1 MTIEKIFHKSFPFIK
16 QSFKEDGDYFIFS
29 GYGSTFDNVDLG
41 DDRVIKGAF
50 EESLKGDL
58 PQMFYMHSMYN
69 PIGVWTSAKEDNI
82 GLFLEGKMPL
92 ANTDC
97 KNIAE
102 LIKIGAI
109 KSLSIGYRVQ
119 EDEFVG
125 KIRNLKKLDLIE
137 VSPVSIPMNPKAVIT
152 GAKSKLKT
160 MGSMKDIENFLKHSF
175 FLSKI
180 ERKILISKIKEFS
193 HLRDVDDNLT
203 TKTQENEGRD
213 VAKISE
219 GVDKLLLTLQ
229 KKVNTH
235 GIPAN
240 C

>member
-1 MTIEKIFHKSFPFIK
+1 MKAIFYKNVPFVK
-16 QSFKEDGDYFIFS
+16 QSFKEEGDYFTFS

-50 EESLKGDL
+50 ENSLKNDL
-58 PQMFYMHSMYN
+58 PQMFYMHSPYN

-82 GLFLEGKMPL
+82 GLFLEGKMPMG
-92 ANTDC
+92 NTDC

-119 EDEFVG
+119 EYELNG
-125 KIRNLKKLDLIE
+125 KVRDLKKLDLIE

-152 GAKSKLKT
+152 GMKSKLKNIC
-160 MGSMKDIENFLKHSF
+160 SMKDIEGFLRHSF
-175 FLSKI
+175 CMSVM

-193 HLRDVDDNLT
+193 HLRDVDDGLN
-203 TKTQENEGRD
+203 TKTQEKQQRE
-213 VAKISE
+213 VAQISD
-219 GVDKLLLTLQ
+219 GIDKLLLTLQ
-229 KKVNTH
+229 NKVNEH
-235 GIPAN
+235 GISAN
-240 C
+240 